1 MDRAH
6 GVVNAAAPDE
16 GAVHAQEREKASVLC
31 VPGLAGMPRAADVAV
46 TASAAA
52 GSALPGGRGMRAHLQ
67 CRARAALALST
78 AALGGLAAATLGA
91 LASGCGEKSAAA
103 DLKIE
108 RLPDVAPSLPS
119 VPTLPPPPHPITY
132 PDQTYSVYGVR
143 KRMHQTEGT
152 DVTVTAYIVA
162 VYQPPACEPNR
173 VCPPA
178 RIPHIFVADTPN
190 ESDRNK
196 QLIVVGYAE
205 NMQQVSEARAAYLR
219 GRPLTREEGDDR
231 PPIPGDLAVGA
242 KIKVRGRFTRVTG
255 TGFAQSDG
263 VLEYA
268 GHETLEP
275 APELA
280 EAFNRLRSATPP
292 RRR

>member
-1 MDRAH
+1 MARDRAP
-6 GVVNAAAPDE
+6 A
-16 GAVHAQEREKASVLC
+16 
-31 VPGLAGMPRAADVAV
+31 GLG
-46 TASAAA
+46 
-52 GSALPGGRGMRAHLQ
+52 L
-67 CRARAALALST
+67 ALAL
-78 AALGGLAAATLGA
+78 AATPLWA
-91 LASGCGEKSAAA
+91 PGCGEKSAAA

-108 RLPDVAPSLPS
+108 RLPDVTPSLPT

-152 DVTVTAYIVA
+152 DVTLTGYVVA
-162 VYQPPACEPNR
+162 VYQPPACPAGR

-178 RIPHIFVADTPN
+178 RIPHIFLADTPN
-190 ESDRNK
+190 EADRNK

-205 NMQQVSEARAAYLR
+205 NMQQVDEARAAYLR
-219 GRPLTREEGDDR
+219 GRPLAREEGDDR

-263 VLEYA
+263 VLEYN

-280 EAFNRLRSATPP
+280 EAFNRIRSGASP